1 MSIATLETYTVDVC
15 TDCYMTFHAPDM
27 VDVEPVPAPLSRL
40 WDVTILGGC
49 TQHTDPN
56 YGDGCES
63 HGFSWMP
70 CDGCGSVL
78 GGDRYPL
85 AYVVEGGE

>member
-15 TDCYMTFHAPDM
+15 EDCYFAFHTGVSYPLT
-27 VDVEPVPAPLSRL
+27 EPLPLSLL

>member
-1 MSIATLETYTVDVC
+1 MSTATSEAYTVDVC
-15 TDCYMTFHAPDM
+15 TDCYFAFHTGEPQQ
-27 VDVEPVPAPLSRL
+27 VEPPPLSRL
-40 WDVTILGGC
+40 WDVTVLGGC
-49 TQHTDPN
+49 TQHAD
-56 YGDGCES
+56 CEG

-85 AYVVEGGE
+85 AYVEGENNE

>member
-1 MSIATLETYTVDVC
+1 MSVTALETYTVDVC
-15 TDCYMTFHAPDM
+15 EDCYMAFHAPDM
-27 VDVEPVPAPLSRL
+27 VDVVPVPAPLSRL
-40 WDVTILGGC
+40 WDVIVLGGC
-49 TQHTDPN
+49 TQHVE
-56 YGDGCES
+56 CEG

-85 AYVVEGGE
+85 AYVEGGE